1 MSTNLAIAF
10 SVLML
15 GAASPALACSKT
27 LEIIASFENTDTV
40 PTFRCGAEFNE
51 MLTHVSKKE
60 WKAALAAYELHL
72 TRVGK
77 WQVGTPEAEDALKY
91 LRAKA
96 AAQ

>member
-1 MSTNLAIAF
+1 MRTDLAVVFSLFVLGSASAAF
-10 SVLML
+10 
-15 GAASPALACSKT
+15 GCSKT
-27 LEIIASFENTDTV
+27 VEIIASFEDTKTV

-77 WQVGTPEAEDALKY
+77 WQAGTPEAEDALKY